1 MRRGLLALLL
11 TASCARCGAPQS
23 AASAEELLPQHP
35 SGAVMT
41 APLGA
46 VAEHLAALAATLA
59 AIPGGEQLADLRK
72 GVAAQLGF
80 DVLTR
85 EGLVSAGIDP
95 LRGAAVAVIEAQPR
109 PEWVLAGS
117 PSESGPFFTNVQ
129 KDLRPPPGLP
139 PPAPHTPRRAPV

>member
-1 MRRGLLALLL
+1 MRRGPLLALVF
-11 TASCARCGAPQS
+11 TASGARCGAPQS
-23 AASAEELLPQHP
+23 AASAEELLPQRP
-35 SGAVMT
+35 SGAVVT

-46 VAEHLAALAATLA
+46 VAEHLAALADTMA

-80 DVLTR
+80 DALTR
-85 EGLVSAGIDP
+85 DGLISAGIDP

-117 PSESGPFFTNVQ
+117 PLEPDPFYTT
-129 KDLRPPPGLP
+129 KTKAPLRPTGFQSS
-139 PPAPHTPRRAPV
+139 AQ